1 MFVPCRCLVHV
12 VRSANVRYSKVR
24 PLHPLCQFD
33 VCRHEVR
40 YGCQREDS
48 CSFAHSVIELKCW
61 VLQQDTGG
69 HSILLYFHMLK
80 DRMEFHGGLN
90 VLIRDHARR
99 NGAGVQKTLAAP
111 GTECPETAE
120 GKGTGRFKELVV
132 RAVFQILVQGL
143 IVKCPG
149 TAEFS
154 AFISVD
160 LSFAITLQPLHIPHP
175 SSSSSI
181 PGGGFGGMGG
191 GGVGGECLG
200 GGGVSPM
207 GVGGLGG
214 ASGRGRPLNLKMKFV
229 CGQCW
234 REGQVSEPD
243 KNLKYCTA
251 KARHR

>member
-1 MFVPCRCLVHV
+1 MHV

-69 HSILLYFHMLK
+69 WSIFPISSLSLSL
-80 DRMEFHGGLN
+80 GGGAIFTE
-90 VLIRDHARR
+90 LICRVFFFFPRPGITHEEM
-99 NGAGVQKTLAAP
+99 VQESKRHWQRLEQNAQ
-111 GTECPETAE
+111 
-120 GKGTGRFKELVV
+120 KQQKVRF
-132 RAVFQILVQGL
+132 
-143 IVKCPG
+143 
-149 TAEFS
+149 
-154 AFISVD
+154 D
-160 LSFAITLQPLHIPHP
+160 LSAVDVHQFVKYKSCRTQTPPKLLCHLLQPIHIPHP
-175 SSSSSI
+175 SGSI
-181 PGGGFGGMGG
+181 PAGVGGMGG
-191 GGVGGECLG
+191 GGVGGECIG
-200 GGGVSPM
+200 SGGVSP
-207 GVGGLGG
+207 VGGLG
-214 ASGRGRPLNLKMKFV
+214 AMAGRGRPLNLKMKFV

-234 REGQVSEPD
+234 REGQVNEPD